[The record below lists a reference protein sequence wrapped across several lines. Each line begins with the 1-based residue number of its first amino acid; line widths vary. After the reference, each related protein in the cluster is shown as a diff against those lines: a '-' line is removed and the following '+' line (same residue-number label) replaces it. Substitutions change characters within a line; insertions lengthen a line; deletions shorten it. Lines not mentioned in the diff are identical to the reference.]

1 MKTEEELRHEME
13 IRQRAPYYWPELQS
27 IMQLFL
33 AGAIVAMVWYILQQL
48 LSGEAL
54 KIDPSVRDLIVFI
67 FGIVFGN
74 FKDVYSFTFGS
85 SASDKSKGD
94 VINKSIETKDKI
106 IAAGVANAAEVAATA
121 IAPDTN
127 LPVPPWW
134 ARLTDDE
141 KNAITTAAAN
151 DPRVAAFITA
161 AQTGAAN
168 ADDLAY
174 LVTTNPP
181 LLTQARADEIK
192 TKQPKEIT

>member
-1 MKTEEELRHEME
+1 MTDEELRHQME

-33 AGAIVAMVWYILQQL
+33 AAAIVSMVWYILQQL
-48 LSGEAL
+48 LSGDAL

-85 SASDKSKGD
+85 SASDKTKGD
-94 VINKSIETKDKI
+94 VINKSIETKDRI
-106 IAAGVANAAEVAATA
+106 IAAGVAATA
-121 IAPDTN
+121 EIGTVVPESVV
-127 LPVPPWW
+127 PVPPWW
-134 ARLTDDE
+134 ARLSDDE
-141 KNAITTAAAN
+141 KNAITAAGLT

-168 ADDLAY
+168 ADDLSY
-174 LVTTNPP
+174 LVSLTPP

-192 TKQPKEIT
+192 IK